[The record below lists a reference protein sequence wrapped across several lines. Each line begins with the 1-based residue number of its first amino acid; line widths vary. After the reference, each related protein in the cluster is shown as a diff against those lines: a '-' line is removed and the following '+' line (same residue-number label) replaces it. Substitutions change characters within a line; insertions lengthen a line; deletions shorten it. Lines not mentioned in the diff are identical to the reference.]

1 MRIEEELI
9 NTAMI
14 EEITLN
20 LTMIKMKA
28 IILIMAMMDFITGE
42 DLSEKN
48 VTKMVDFV
56 EEEGTEGKEEVEK
69 RKREI

>member
-42 DLSEKN
+42 DLFEKN

-56 EEEGTEGKEEVEK
+56 EEEGTEGKEDITK